1 MARTYH
7 KDHSSP
13 IPLANTQSQL
23 YLSKSDP
30 ELDSNQKKKKKLS
43 MILLTSVT
51 TRMIIPRR
59 PTPKQQLQH
68 DTNRLFGR

>member
-30 ELDSNQKKKKKLS
+30 ELDSNQKKKKT
-43 MILLTSVT
+43 I
-51 TRMIIPRR
+51 
-59 PTPKQQLQH
+59 H
-68 DTNRLFGR
+68 DPLNFRYYEDDNT